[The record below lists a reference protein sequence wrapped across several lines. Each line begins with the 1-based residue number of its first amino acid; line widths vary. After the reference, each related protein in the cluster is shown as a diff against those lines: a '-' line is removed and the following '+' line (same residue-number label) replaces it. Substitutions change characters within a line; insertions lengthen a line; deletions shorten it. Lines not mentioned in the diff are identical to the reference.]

1 MLDQPQKRII
11 GKHSKFSDEREEEKN
26 KMKNRGWSKAEYYL
40 EGGTSSGISQCHYW
54 VKWQ

>member
-11 GKHSKFSDEREEEKN
+11 GRHSKFSDEREEEKN

-40 EGGTSSGISQCHYW
+40 EGGTSSGVS
-54 VKWQ
+54 